1 MNTKAYFGTCF
12 SPSIFYDSF
21 LFNDLRN
28 VDDAA
33 STHGA
38 LPRLHFTF
46 TDPFMS
52 TLHTHPLCHASS
64 LPSNLD
70 ICIKAL
76 NFFHHKIA
84 FTVEKL
90 LGLEPSMSSACF
102 AGRFDLNFFRYEGY
116 FSVAFGAF
124 TLVSLN
130 YLVWGF
136 QVCAFVE
143 NKTAFFA
150 NYLLRQA
157 ITAVVEQNTIVTN
170 YLCITT
176 LRRSPLERLFPI
188 C

>member
-1 MNTKAYFGTCF
+1 
-12 SPSIFYDSF
+12 
-21 LFNDLRN
+21 
-28 VDDAA
+28 
-33 STHGA
+33 
-38 LPRLHFTF
+38 
-46 TDPFMS
+46 
-52 TLHTHPLCHASS
+52 
-64 LPSNLD
+64 
-70 ICIKAL
+70 
-76 NFFHHKIA
+76 
-84 FTVEKL
+84 
-90 LGLEPSMSSACF
+90 MSSACF